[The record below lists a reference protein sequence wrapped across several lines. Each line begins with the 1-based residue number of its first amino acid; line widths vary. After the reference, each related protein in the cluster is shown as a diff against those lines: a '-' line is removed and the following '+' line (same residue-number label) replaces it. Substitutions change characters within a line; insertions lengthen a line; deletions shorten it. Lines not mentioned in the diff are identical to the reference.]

1 MLNMEVNNGSGIFQG
16 FDMEKFFDK
25 ESLIDTLYAL
35 YDEGGISDKDYRM
48 WFKLN
53 AKTRISVVTT
63 VGETDAIRIFD
74 SIGQGSFGA
83 ALASSL
89 NIGTAIYNWELCL

>member
-1 MLNMEVNNGSGIFQG
+1 MEVNNGSGIFQG

-25 ESLIDTLYAL
+25 ESLIDTLSAL
-35 YDEGGISDKDYRM
+35 YVEGDISDKDYRM

-53 AKTRISVVTT
+53 CKTHISVVTK
-63 VGETDAIRIFD
+63 VGESDAARILD

-83 ALASSL
+83 AVASSL
-89 NIGTAIYNWELCL
+89 K